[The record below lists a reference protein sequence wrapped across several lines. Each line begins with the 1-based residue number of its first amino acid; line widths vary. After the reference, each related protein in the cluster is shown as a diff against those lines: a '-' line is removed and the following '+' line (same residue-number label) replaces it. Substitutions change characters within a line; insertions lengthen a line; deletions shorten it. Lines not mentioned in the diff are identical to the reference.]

1 MTSSS
6 LWIIR
11 FTKTFHKVC
20 LRISSMRVVT

>member
-11 FTKTFHKVC
+11 FTKAFHKVC
-20 LRISSMRVVT
+20 LRISSVRVIT